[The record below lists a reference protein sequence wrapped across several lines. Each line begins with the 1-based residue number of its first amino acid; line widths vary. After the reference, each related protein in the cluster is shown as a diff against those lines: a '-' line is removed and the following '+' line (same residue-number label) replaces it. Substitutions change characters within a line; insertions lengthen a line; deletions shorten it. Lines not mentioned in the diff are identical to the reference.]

1 MNIQIFGTA
10 KCFETKKALRYF
22 KERRIR
28 AQFVDLA
35 KFGMSKGELRSVK
48 TALKCRTDDL
58 ISEKAKQTD
67 AAVVAYLASEEA
79 KEEKLLENQT
89 WFRTPIVRNGK
100 QATLGVQPEIWKQ
113 WEVQG

>member
-10 KCFETKKALRYF
+10 KCFDTKKAHRYF
-22 KERRIR
+22 KERRNKVQI
-28 AQFVDLA
+28 VDLQ

-48 TALKCRTDDL
+48 TALRCKTEDL
-58 ISEKAKQTD
+58 ISDKARQGD
-67 AAVVAYLASEEA
+67 AAVVSYLASEEA

-89 WFRTPIVRNGK
+89 WLKTPIVRNGK

-113 WEVQG
+113 WEAQG